1 MFHETIFS
9 GMDGVDSSF
18 VVDDDER
25 WVCVLERMVLVRE
38 NMVVFKAEEC
48 FWPLAGWLLAGGG
61 VADGWASAFWLAE
74 LAGFGRF
81 TFQRKGNIVYFS
93 IKYL

>member
-25 WVCVLERMVLVRE
+25 WVCVLEWMVLVRE
-38 NMVVFKAEEC
+38 NMVVFKRKSA
-48 FWPLAGWLLAGGG
+48 LAFGWLRLALLAGGWLLALGGNPQVNSLRVG
-61 VADGWASAFWLAE
+61 SAKTKE
-74 LAGFGRF
+74 
-81 TFQRKGNIVYFS
+81 
-93 IKYL
+93 